1 MYNYSKF
8 ISAICAGLL
17 LLGAS
22 MPVASARASEAV
34 TQANAAVQ
42 VKGVVLDT
50 SDQPV
55 IGASVIEV
63 GTKSNGTLT
72 GPDGSF
78 TISINKGAS
87 LKISYVGYKTVTVRP
102 TAGKT
107 LEVTLEEDAEVL
119 NDVVVV
125 GYGTQRKK
133 LVTGS
138 TVHVTADNI
147 AEINA
152 VDAFGALQS
161 QAAGMNIVMNS
172 GQPGASDKVVIRGM
186 GTAGSNSPLY
196 VIDGVPGGSITDLSP
211 NDIESIDVLKDAASS
226 AIYGARASNGVILV
240 TTKKGKA
247 GRIQVTF
254 DGYMGWQNPNTNDV
268 TPLNAKQY
276 MEINDKAYQIQGVA
290 TYDWQKLIPKQYA
303 QIMNGTWN
311 GTNWLEETTIDNA
324 PMHNASLNIMGGSDV
339 SRFSL
344 GFSKYHQTGTIGY
357 PADPKYDRYTV
368 RLNSDYSLIRKKG
381 RDVLKFGENVTFS
394 TTNKQGVSIGGI
406 YSNSIRNLLAMTP
419 LLPAYNDQGGFY
431 EYADIVADGWDF
443 SAEMSNP
450 LAAMKYDEGYGYTK
464 GWRLQSNFFL
474 EFMPIKDLTY
484 RASFGWLY
492 RHREGRSYKPVYELS
507 TKKSNPADDVSQ
519 NQSYNVRWSLENT
532 LNYVKSFGNHNIDV
546 LLGQSIEKW
555 GYGNSVSV
563 TNSNSLFPG
572 SFEHAYIANANVV
585 DPAYTSIGGSPE
597 DQGALSSF
605 FGRINYNYSETY
617 LLSLVLRA
625 DGSSNFARGKRWGYF
640 PSVSAGWV
648 ITNEKFLESTKSWLD
663 FFKLRASWGQNGNCN
678 ISSFQYV
685 ATVAFDDPYYFDN
698 KDNPGIGAYPNILP
712 NEDVKWETSEQLD
725 LGFDARFLNSRLG
738 FSFDWYN
745 KTTKDWLVRAPTLL
759 SYGTGAPYINGGDI
773 QNKGYEIQLSWND
786 KIGKDFS
793 YGITANFSHN
803 KNEVTRLANSEGI
816 IHGGSN
822 AIAQNTAELYR
833 LQVGYPIGYF
843 WGYAMEGIIQNE
855 QDLQDYLNRNCGGDK
870 ANSLQGESLQPGD
883 VKFVDVNGNGKI
895 DKGDDD
901 KTMIGDPNPD
911 YTVGLN
917 INISFK
923 GFDFGLNGYGSFGQQ
938 VAKSYRQFSDHPD
951 DNYCTDVYTKYW
963 TGEGS
968 TNRYPRFSD
977 GKNVN
982 MSEIS
987 RVWIEDADFFKISR
1001 ISFGYDFKKLYSK
1014 LPVQK
1019 CRLYISLSN
1028 FFCFTDYSGMDP
1040 EVGFGNGTSWA
1051 SGIDC
1056 GYYPSSRAFQV
1067 GLNINF

>member
-8 ISAICAGLL
+8 LSAICAGLL
-17 LLGAS
+17 LCGAS
-22 MPVASARASEAV
+22 MPVEANASEAV
-34 TQANAAVQ
+34 AQAKATVQ

-50 SDQPV
+50 SDQPI
-55 IGASVIEV
+55 IGASVIET

-72 GPDGSF
+72 GADGSF
-78 TISINKGAS
+78 SLTITQGAS
-87 LKISYVGYKTVTVRP
+87 LKISYVGYKTVTVKP

-107 LEVTLEEDAEVL
+107 VEVVLEEDAELL

-125 GYGTQRKK
+125 GYGTQQKK
-133 LVTGS
+133 LVTGA
-138 TVHVTADNI
+138 TVHVTAEKI
-147 AEINA
+147 AELNA

-161 QAAGMNIVMNS
+161 QTTGMNIVMNS
-172 GQPGASDKVVIRGM
+172 GQPGESYKVVIRGM

-196 VIDGVPGGSITDLSP
+196 VVDGVPGGNITDISP

-247 GRIQVTF
+247 GKVQVTF
-254 DGYMGWQNPNTNDV
+254 DGYLGWQNANTNDV

-276 MEINDKAYQIQGVA
+276 MEINDKAYEIQGVA
-290 TYDWQKLIPKQYA
+290 TYDWPTLIPKQYA

-311 GTNWLEETTIDNA
+311 GTNWLEETMIDNA
-324 PMHNASLNIMGGSDV
+324 PMHNASVNITGGSDV

-357 PADPKYDRYTV
+357 PADPKWDRYTV

-381 RDVLKFGENVTFS
+381 KDILKVGENVTFS
-394 TTNKQGVSIGGI
+394 ATDKRGVSIGGI
-406 YSNSIRNLLAMTP
+406 YGNSIRNLLAMSP

-450 LAAMKYDEGYGYTK
+450 LAAMKYDEGSSYTK

-474 EFMPIKDLTY
+474 EWVPIDGLTY
-484 RASFGWLY
+484 RASVGWNY
-492 RHREGRSYKPVYELS
+492 RHRESRSYKPVYELS
-507 TKKSNPADDVSQ
+507 TKKSNPNDDISQ
-519 NQSYNVRWSLENT
+519 SQSYNVRWSLENT
-532 LNYVKSFGNHNIDV
+532 LNYVKSFGNHNVDI
-546 LLGQSIEKW
+546 LLGQSVEKW

-572 SFEHAYIANANVV
+572 SFDHAYIVNANVV

-605 FGRINYNYSETY
+605 FGRVNYNYAETY

-625 DGSSNFARGKRWGYF
+625 DGSSNFMRGKRWGYF

-648 ITNEKFLESTKSWLD
+648 ITNEKFMESTQSWLD
-663 FFKLRASWGQNGNCN
+663 FLKLRASWGQNGNCN
-678 ISSFQYV
+678 ISAFQYL
-685 ATVAFDDPYYFDN
+685 ATIAFDDPYYFDN

-725 LGFDARFLNSRLG
+725 LGFDARFLNNRLS
-738 FSFDWYN
+738 FTFDWYN
-745 KTTKDWLVRAPTLL
+745 KKTKDWLVRAPMLL

-786 KIGKDFS
+786 KIGKDFV
-793 YGITANFSHN
+793 YGVSFNFSHN

-833 LQVGYPIGYF
+833 LEVGYPIGYF
-843 WGYAMEGIIQNE
+843 WGYEMEGIIQNE
-855 QDLQDYLNRNCGGDK
+855 KQLQEYLDRNCSGDK

-883 VKFVDVNGNGKI
+883 VMFKDVNGNGKI
-895 DKGDDD
+895 DKGDED

-911 YTVGLN
+911 FTMGLN
-917 INISFK
+917 INLSWR

-968 TNRYPRFSD
+968 TNEYPRFSD
-977 GKNVN
+977 GKTAN

-1028 FFCFTDYSGMDP
+1028 FFCFTGYSGMDP

-1067 GLNINF
+1067 GMNINF